1 MDALLAQ
8 LQALSLPHEPIA
20 HPPAMT
26 VEKQAEALTSHS
38 GSVTKNLFLK
48 DKKGRHYIVTALP
61 STKVDL
67 KILSARLG
75 AGKGGIRMAPDELI
89 SSILGVSL
97 GSVTPLAVSQPTAT
111 DVVLLLD
118 NKLKSESCPFFVHP
132 LTNTASLALTS
143 QHLEAYLASLGREAV
158 WVDLEADPKI
168 DKENPPDLKY
178 VADAATPIVTND
190 STGGGGGGGGHG
202 GATGAGGAAGAG
214 AGAATAKK
222 DKKKT
227 GGDAK
232 TDESAK
238 GKSQAAARAALDV
251 YAITDSVVGKVAAA
265 LGGVDLTSGIEGDDL
280 RRLKADVVMQLN
292 AMKNAAY
299 AAGFKAAQSAV
310 VATIRGEFS

>member
-1 MDALLAQ
+1 
-8 LQALSLPHEPIA
+8 
-20 HPPAMT
+20 
-26 VEKQAEALTSHS
+26 
-38 GSVTKNLFLK
+38 
-48 DKKGRHYIVTALP
+48 
-61 STKVDL
+61 
-67 KILSARLG
+67 
-75 AGKGGIRMAPDELI
+75 MAPDELI

-214 AGAATAKK
+214 AGAAIAKK